1 MDKSK
6 SIKIGDFARE
16 CGVSDRAIYKHLQ
29 KHEAELSGHLDKQGN
44 NGTWLDEYAQNF
56 VRGLMLRQPV
66 TIIQDNEEY
75 RLLREEN
82 IELRQQLTKATDQ
95 ILKFQDILSTQATE
109 IAEGRAAQKLL
120 EAAESRQSDLK
131 AELDRYRLDIDEA
144 QEEANKAAQEAL
156 EAQKRAEAAEAKAER
171 LKNRGLWSR
180 ITNKV

>member
-6 SIKIGDFARE
+6 LIKIGDFARE

-29 KHEAELSGHLDKQGN
+29 KHETELAGHLDKQGN

-66 TIIQDNEEY
+66 TVIQDNEEF
-75 RLLREEN
+75 RMLREEN
-82 IELRQQLTKATDQ
+82 MELRQQLQQSTTQ
-95 ILKFQDILSTQATE
+95 ILKLQDILTAQATE
-109 IAEGRAAQKLL
+109 LADGRTAQKLL

-144 QEEANKAAQEAL
+144 EESANRAAQEAQ
-156 EAQKRAEAAEAKAER
+156 EARSRAEAAEAKAER